1 MGFTG
6 EQALHSASEH
16 YSAPGTAGTG
26 QQEPCRGGSSTRQ
39 LHGAV
44 SKHSHAAEAS
54 GNTVWGEGGERKHS
68 RLPPPTVKRRGRS
81 RAVQSPPAAGLKL
94 RSATWCHCQ
103 GSNTTPA
110 MGGEGVCAHG
120 CSKAPHFPLGWH
132 PAAGQGAVA
141 TLPGLGGSYLA

>member
-54 GNTVWGEGGERKHS
+54 GNTVWGEGGGKETQQAAATHS
-68 RLPPPTVKRRGRS
+68 QTQGTV
-81 RAVQSPPAAGLKL
+81 P
-94 RSATWCHCQ
+94 C
-103 GSNTTPA
+103 
-110 MGGEGVCAHG
+110 
-120 CSKAPHFPLGWH
+120 
-132 PAAGQGAVA
+132 GAKPSSSGAEVA
-141 TLPGLGGSYLA
+141 FSHLVPLPGL